1 MTPTFR
7 FGVITSSGGSA
18 LASAA
23 KCLQDVGYKID
34 WIVITDR
41 ECGAES
47 WAKLNGYPI
56 QRINYKTAESF
67 SQDADVLFSNEG
79 CSAVLLFYSRRVS
92 FPLIER
98 QSVWNIHPALLPAF
112 RGLHGVKD
120 ALSCGVKIIGATLHR
135 VDEGLDTGPIAAQ
148 VAAPLPPNASLEA
161 ANHISYLQ
169 KIWLTLIWFEAV
181 SGIRAKEKNSR
192 CSPAV
197 EIACPGLSDERL
209 FNSFSQFVAEK

>member
-7 FGVITSSGGSA
+7 LGVIMSSGGSA

-23 KCLQDVGYKID
+23 ECLQDAGHKID

-41 ECGAES
+41 ECAAES
-47 WAKLNGYPI
+47 WAQRKGYPMHRI
-56 QRINYKTAESF
+56 QYKTPEFF
-67 SQDADVLFSNEG
+67 SEHADTILSSEG
-79 CSAVLLFYSRRVS
+79 CSAVLLFYSRRIS
-92 FPLIER
+92 SPLIER
-98 QSVWNIHPALLPAF
+98 KSVWNIHPALLPAF
-112 RGLHGVKD
+112 RGLHGIRD
-120 ALSCGVKIIGATLHR
+120 ALSSGVKIIGATLHR

-161 ANHISYLQ
+161 VNHISYLQ